1 MVGYAVRTFHL
12 MVRTAYP
19 TRLINNALPLAPM
32 NQVAMLTGYVNPAET
47 SIADPNQDVVYVLN
61 DKTSDKP
68 GKVESIKCKGC
79 GRPVAT
85 L

>member
-1 MVGYAVRTFHL
+1 
-12 MVRTAYP
+12 
-19 TRLINNALPLAPM
+19 M

-61 DKTSDKP
+61 DRTSDKP

-79 GRPVAT
+79 GRPIAT